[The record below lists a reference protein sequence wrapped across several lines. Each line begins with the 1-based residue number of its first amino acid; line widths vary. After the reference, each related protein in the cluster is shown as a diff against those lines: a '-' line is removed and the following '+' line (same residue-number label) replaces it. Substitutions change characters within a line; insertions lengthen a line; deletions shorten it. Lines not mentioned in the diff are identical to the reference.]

1 MNKKSVLIASVLS
14 LIVACG
20 DGEDRQQKYLER
32 AQQFLADENFDK
44 ARIDARNVLQINPK
58 NSEARIILGEIGF
71 QEGDIRKAYSMY
83 QSVIDE
89 DPTSVGAYEGIVKVF
104 IVVKD
109 FERANDNADK
119 GLEIEPKNVGAF
131 VVFLAEL

>member
-89 DPTSVGAYEGIVKVF
+89 DPTSVGAYEGIV
-104 IVVKD
+104 
-109 FERANDNADK
+109 
-119 GLEIEPKNVGAF
+119 
-131 VVFLAEL
+131 